1 MTHNPEQ
8 TVSIST
14 ALVDLAKANKLTHL
28 YDAQYEQKV
37 KDENGVVCT
46 KRLTMTE
53 LGFVSTEAFNLYI
66 DHKELQD
73 KYKDLKSQLEIVKGE
88 KITLIKQNKEIT
100 EKTHLKL
107 GKILRGSSSDKEK
120 VLELIKYL
128 NV

>member
-1 MTHNPEQ
+1 MVHKPEQ
-8 TVSIST
+8 TASISQ
-14 ALVDLAKANKLTHL
+14 ALVDLANANRLTHL

-37 KDENGVVCT
+37 KDENGLMVT

-53 LGFVSTEAFNLYI
+53 LGFVSTESFNLHI
-66 DHKELQD
+66 DYKELQD
-73 KYKDLKSQLEIVKGE
+73 KYKELQSQLEIVKGE

-128 NV
+128 NA

>member
-1 MTHNPEQ
+1 MVHKPEQ
-8 TVSIST
+8 TASISQ
-14 ALVDLAKANKLTHL
+14 ALVDLANANRLTHL
-28 YDAQYEQKV
+28 YDSQYEQKV
-37 KDENGVVCT
+37 KDENGLVCT

-53 LGFVSTEAFNLYI
+53 LGFVSTESFNLHLAYE
-66 DHKELQD
+66 ELQD
-73 KYKDLKSQLEIVKGE
+73 KYKDLQSQLEIVKGE